1 MVHFKNFM
9 VCEKRDCNLQSIKIT
24 FSSVHCH
31 NVGTADSATVFRF
44 AQSQNKKCKLK
55 FIEKLEDDAKEL
67 RKDSKKC
74 LICLKIFSTLFSKH
88 CWMTPC
94 LATMQSNH
102 DMPPYRHVTSREEE
116 TEIL

>member
-1 MVHFKNFM
+1 MSSPSCAVGYGDPARGQARKFIYN
-9 VCEKRDCNLQSIKIT
+9 
-24 FSSVHCH
+24 SVHCC
-31 NVGTADSATVFRF
+31 NDVTAASVAVCCS